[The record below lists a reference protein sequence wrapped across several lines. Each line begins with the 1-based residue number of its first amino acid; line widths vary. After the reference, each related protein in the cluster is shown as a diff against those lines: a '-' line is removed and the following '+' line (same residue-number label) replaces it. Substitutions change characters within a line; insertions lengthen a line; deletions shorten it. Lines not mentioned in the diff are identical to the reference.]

1 MAVDLRDMA
10 PSGIRECLGNGDMQ
24 IPVMVRIMEDQLCP
38 AMFPCRV
45 KQPAV
50 RTALVRTFDSL
61 SEGING
67 NHLHAC
73 SKTPVTST
81 DQVRLWAPEYDGFL
95 EPVKALAEGV
105 MPPSTAYVTVSCFIN
120 SSMVLYLARTV
131 LNTEIAIWDFNP

>member
-1 MAVDLRDMA
+1 
-10 PSGIRECLGNGDMQ
+10 
-24 IPVMVRIMEDQLCP
+24 
-38 AMFPCRV
+38 MFPCRV

-50 RTALVRTFDSL
+50 RTALVRTFDPL

-95 EPVKALAEGV
+95 EPVKALTEGV
-105 MPPSTAYVTVSCFIN
+105 IPVIHRICYGFLFHQLTDGLIPSKDSFEYGDCHLGF
-120 SSMVLYLARTV
+120 
-131 LNTEIAIWDFNP
+131 